1 MKNILIL
8 LICFTL
14 LCCKKDKNVNA
25 SKPEKTYIISVEE
38 NKIIKEIDSINNL
51 KKNEKIALPQKGFY
65 GENNLIIDENN
76 VVYYYQRRSVPNVV
90 YYYQRRSV
98 PVLCSY
104 GIKNDNLPE
113 FLNLQPKDLIKI
125 PKDYIAQIIYENVM
139 TKEKRKQILIIAS
152 QNDTIK
158 DIKLLRFLHHMKV
171 PTYII
176 RRTTQEEDTVLVYK
190 KTNKCYYS
198 DEIKWD
204 KKRIKV

>member
-25 SKPEKTYIISVEE
+25 SKPEKTYIISFED

-51 KKNEKIALPQKGFY
+51 KKNGKIALPQKGFY

-76 VVYYYQRRSVPNVV
+76 VVYYYQRRSVPI
-90 YYYQRRSV
+90 
-98 PVLCSY
+98 LCSY